1 MASLQATE
9 QLRTETQA
17 ALQQSLDATTH
28 TLGEVSDQAKQAVNE
43 VSALAK
49 HALSEVTTVSTDA
62 IEMQQSE
69 IADTL
74 DTLADYSE
82 RIRTLIDALTTS
94 NLSEQIATIG
104 RKISEHTTEQAATIE
119 ALRIDANRNKRIQLI
134 AYAVIVALLLL
145 ILILK

>member
-1 MASLQATE
+1 M
-9 QLRTETQA
+9 
-17 ALQQSLDATTH
+17 
-28 TLGEVSDQAKQAVNE
+28 GDQAKQAVNE

-82 RIRTLIDALTTS
+82 RIRTLIDALSTS
-94 NLSEQIATIG
+94 NLSEQIAAIG
-104 RKISEHTTEQAATIE
+104 RKIEAHTTEQAITIE
-119 ALRIDANRNKRIQLI
+119 ALRTDANRNKRIQLI
-134 AYAVIVALLLL
+134 AYAVIAALLLL